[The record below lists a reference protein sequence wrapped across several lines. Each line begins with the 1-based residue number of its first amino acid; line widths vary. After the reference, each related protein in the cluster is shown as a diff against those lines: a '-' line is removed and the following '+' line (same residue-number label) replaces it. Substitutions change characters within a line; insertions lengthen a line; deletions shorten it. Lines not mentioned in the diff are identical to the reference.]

1 MIDGAEAE
9 DHEAGPPPTPFER
22 SRPLGSSDRRRR
34 LGARTVIVGLS
45 LAGAATGLV
54 AGLVL
59 SDSVSLTGARTDG
72 QESTPPDEVAAS
84 ALVVL
89 LEDIIGSEGI
99 MLAFNDGVGASLR
112 EAQDEATALAAIAAA
127 ASEAAADLVA
137 ARPGIVERSGGGS
150 VDDVRSAYLPHL
162 DAWIDYL
169 EALAERPV
177 LLFSD
182 GEQQPFLLLINSTA
196 VDFSDALEAVLA
208 QDLAPEVAELV
219 ERILDDGFRG
229 FGENAQL

>member
-1 MIDGAEAE
+1 
-9 DHEAGPPPTPFER
+9 
-22 SRPLGSSDRRRR
+22 
-34 LGARTVIVGLS
+34 
-45 LAGAATGLV
+45 
-54 AGLVL
+54 
-59 SDSVSLTGARTDG
+59 
-72 QESTPPDEVAAS
+72 VAAS

-127 ASEAAADLVA
+127 ATEAAADLVA